1 MAHTKCTHKSSQHS
15 QTQLSL
21 KLLCSIPGTDPHVYS
36 TISTSH
42 LHLNSESI
50 SGAGSAL
57 VNQRSWTKCAIQ
69 LVFRSS
75 PHHHSNPTF
84 QRLTH
89 IYQWVKNR
97 WRLYSGRHRN
107 RSKNW
112 VELLRRRD
120 WGCIRELCRL
130 VQRGMKGRRG
140 QQGGERRLEKF
151 SSSTC
156 YGRGSHSNHR
166 YIPL

>member
-1 MAHTKCTHKSSQHS
+1 MAHTKSMHKSSQNS

-21 KLLCSIPGTDPHVYS
+21 KLLCSILGTNLHVYS
-36 TISTSH
+36 TTSTSLLR
-42 LHLNSESI
+42 LHFESI
-50 SGAGSAL
+50 SQEGSAL
-57 VNQRSWTKCAIQ
+57 VYQHSWKRCAIQ
-69 LVFRSS
+69 LAFRLSQ
-75 PHHHSNPTF
+75 HHHSNLTF
-84 QRLTH
+84 QRRTH
-89 IYQWVKNR
+89 IDQWAKSR

-107 RSKNW
+107 RSKSW